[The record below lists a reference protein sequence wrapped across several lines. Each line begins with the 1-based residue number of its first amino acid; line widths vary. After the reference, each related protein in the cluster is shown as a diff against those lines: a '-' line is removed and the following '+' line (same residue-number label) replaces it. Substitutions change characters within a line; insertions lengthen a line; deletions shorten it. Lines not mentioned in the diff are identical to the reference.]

1 MVLLKRQVLFF
12 ISVRMQH
19 ITKKRTPQSLC
30 LIIFMNEQH
39 NNVHVNLEV
48 LSSLVKGQKEAAKTQ
63 NENSQSAEKA
73 NTMFK
78 MC

>member
-1 MVLLKRQVLFF
+1 
-12 ISVRMQH
+12 MQH
-19 ITKKRTPQSLC
+19 ISIKNIFHKASLC
-30 LIIFMNEQH
+30 FIIFMNEQH

-48 LSSLVKGQKEAAKTQ
+48 LSIVFRGQKQAATTQ

-73 NTMFK
+73 NTTFK